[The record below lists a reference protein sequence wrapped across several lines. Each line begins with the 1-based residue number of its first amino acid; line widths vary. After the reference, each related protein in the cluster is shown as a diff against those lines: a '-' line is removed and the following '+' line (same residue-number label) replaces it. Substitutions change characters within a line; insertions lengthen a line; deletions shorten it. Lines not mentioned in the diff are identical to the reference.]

1 LQIPLRTLSTVE
13 AYIANEE
20 WRDACL
26 PRCPLHPSGGCSF
39 ARHGSYARLNP
50 PGVRVA
56 RWYCPEGHQTFS
68 LLPDF
73 LAAKL
78 PGLLE
83 SIEDVVTTAFSAKSM
98 EAAADALR
106 GFDVSLPSALR
117 WLHRRVRAVKAVVDA
132 VSRLVLERPN
142 SIVMWDSVAR
152 IDLGQHV
159 LLGLRRS
166 LSPQFL
172 NSLPAPLG
180 FRLSIRTDLQHD
192 MGPDGELAAL
202 YDTPAEVVPA
212 PCDTVCSIQ
221 SSRTPPPPRRTCFA
235 SGARTAA
242 SKTAPPAYTFSG
254 SGASAPTAH
263 NAIWMNAPN

>member
-1 LQIPLRTLSTVE
+1 MQIPLRTLSSVQ
-13 AYIANEE
+13 AYIANQE

-39 ARHGSYARLNP
+39 ARHGSYVRLNP
-50 PGVRVA
+50 PGVRIA
-56 RWYCPEGHQTFS
+56 RWYCPEGRRTFS

-83 SIEDVVTTAFSAKSM
+83 AIEDNVAATLSAESM

-106 GFDVSLPSALR
+106 GLEVTLPSALR
-117 WLHRRVRAVKAVVDA
+117 WLRRQVRAVKAVVDA
-132 VSRLVLERPN
+132 VSRLVLEQPN
-142 SIVMWDSVAR
+142 SVVAWEPISR
-152 IDLGQHV
+152 IDLGQHG

-180 FRLSIRTDLQHD
+180 FRLSFRAGFQQD
-192 MGPDGELAAL
+192 MGPDGDLAAL
-202 YDTPAEVVPA
+202 YSTTAEVIYA
-212 PCDTVCSIQ
+212 PCDTSRSIQ
-221 SSRTPPPPRRTCFA
+221 SPRPLRPPRKTCFA
-235 SGARTAA
+235 SGART
-242 SKTAPPAYTFSG
+242 TA
-254 SGASAPTAH
+254 
-263 NAIWMNAPN
+263 

>member
-1 LQIPLRTLSTVE
+1 LQIPLRTPSSVE
-13 AYIANEE
+13 AYIANRE

-50 PGVRVA
+50 PGVRIA
-56 RWYCPEGHQTFS
+56 RWYCPEGHRTFS

-83 SIEDVVTTAFSAKSM
+83 SIEDTVATAFSAKSM
-98 EAAADALR
+98 EVAADALR
-106 GFDVSLPSALR
+106 GLDVTLPSALR

-142 SIVMWDSVAR
+142 SLVTRDSVAR
-152 IDLGQHV
+152 IDVGQHV
-159 LLGLRRS
+159 LLRLRRS

-180 FRLSIRTDLQHD
+180 FRLSFRVSLQQD
-192 MGPDGELAAL
+192 MGPDGDVAAL
-202 YDTPAEVVPA
+202 YGTTAEVIHT
-212 PCDTVCSIQ
+212 PCDTNRSSQ
-221 SSRTPPPPRRTCFA
+221 SPRPRRPPPHVR
-235 SGARTAA
+235 G
-242 SKTAPPAYTFSG
+242 
-254 SGASAPTAH
+254 
-263 NAIWMNAPN
+263 

>member
-1 LQIPLRTLSTVE
+1 
-13 AYIANEE
+13 
-20 WRDACL
+20 
-26 PRCPLHPSGGCSF
+26 
-39 ARHGSYARLNP
+39 
-50 PGVRVA
+50 
-56 RWYCPEGHQTFS
+56 
-68 LLPDF
+68 LPDF

-83 SIEDVVTTAFSAKSM
+83 SIEDTVAATFSAKSM

-106 GFDVSLPSALR
+106 GLDVTLPSAVR

-152 IDLGQHV
+152 IDLGHHV

-180 FRLSIRTDLQHD
+180 FRLSFRAGLQHD

-202 YDTPAEVVPA
+202 YGATAEVVHA
-212 PCDTVCSIQ
+212 PCDTSRSIQ
-221 SSRTPPPPRRTCFA
+221 SSRPPRPPRKTCFA
-235 SGARTAA
+235 SGARTIA
-242 SKTAPPAYTFSG
+242 SKTAALACTFSG
-254 SGASAPTAH
+254 SGAFAPTAN
-263 NAIWMNAPN
+263 NATWMSAPS